1 MKIGELLSKKR
12 TSISFEFFPPK
23 TAEAQEELF
32 ETIKNLSSLEPTF
45 VSVTYGAGG
54 STRERTK
61 NIVKRIKR
69 ETNLT
74 VMAHLTC
81 IGHTKREI
89 VEILNEYK
97 DMGIENIF
105 ALRGDIPVG
114 QEDFAIPKDGCHYAE
129 ELVTLIK
136 EHFGDY
142 FSIGVASYPEGH
154 IESPNMERDI
164 YYFKRK
170 VEAGA
175 SFSITQMFFD
185 NTFYYRFIELAREEG
200 IDIPIIP
207 GIMPITNF
215 SQIKRFASLCGATI
229 PETLVKKIEAAKNK
243 EEAKKIG
250 IEHAKNQCQDLLE
263 HGVSGLHFFTLNK
276 SDATIEIYKRIRH
289 LIP

>member
-1 MKIGELLSKKR
+1 MKIGELLLKR
-12 TSISFEFFPPK
+12 KISISFEFFPPK
-23 TAEAQEELF
+23 TTKAEEELF
-32 ETIKNLSSLEPTF
+32 ETIKNLAPLNPTF

-61 NIVKRIKR
+61 SIVKRIRK
-69 ETNLT
+69 ETDLI

-89 VEILNEYK
+89 INILNEYK

-105 ALRGDIPVG
+105 ALRGDIPIG
-114 QEDFAIPKDGCHYAE
+114 QEDFAIPEDGCHYAE
-129 ELVTLIK
+129 ELVTLIR

-164 YYFKRK
+164 YYFKKK
-170 VEAGA
+170 VDAGA

-185 NTFYYRFIELAREEG
+185 NTYFYRFVELAKKEG
-200 IDIPIIP
+200 VNIPIIP

-229 PETLVKKIEAAKNK
+229 PEKLVKRIENAKTK
-243 EEAKKIG
+243 EEAKEIG
-250 IEHAKNQCQDLLE
+250 IEYARGQCQELLE
-263 HGVSGLHFFTLNK
+263 HGVGGLHFFTLNK
-276 SDATIEIYKRIRH
+276 SDATIKIYQKIKH